1 MTIGAIA
8 FDFGGVLT
16 QPPARGFEEYA
27 RELGIP
33 DSALA
38 EYFIGGEMM
47 ARLEVG
53 LISGRD
59 FFRHVCVDAEQRYGA
74 RIDIRRLAA
83 AAKAAETLD
92 PAMITFVRELS
103 TRMPVALLTNNVS
116 SAGWRESFPFEL
128 FTTVVDSSEVGVRKP
143 EPEIYRALI
152 ERLGLAPAD
161 ILFVDDLPANVAGAT
176 AVGIDA
182 VLFTVLADLLRDLA
196 NRGLPKP

>member
-33 DSALA
+33 DPALA
-38 EYFIGGEMM
+38 QYFLGGEMM

-53 LISGRD
+53 ALSPRD
-59 FFRHVCVDAEQRYGA
+59 FFRHVCVDAEEKYGQ

-83 AAKAAETLD
+83 AATAAETLD
-92 PAMITFVRELS
+92 PAMIAFVRELS
-103 TRMPVALLTNNVS
+103 THLPIALLTNNVA
-116 SAGWRESFPFEL
+116 SASWRATFPFDL

-143 EPEIYRALI
+143 EPEIYQALI
-152 ERLGLAPAD
+152 ERLGLAPAE
-161 ILFVDDLPANVAGAT
+161 ILFVDDLPANVTGAT

-182 VLFTVLADLLRDLA
+182 VLFTGLADLHQTLA
-196 NRGLPKP
+196 DRGLPHP